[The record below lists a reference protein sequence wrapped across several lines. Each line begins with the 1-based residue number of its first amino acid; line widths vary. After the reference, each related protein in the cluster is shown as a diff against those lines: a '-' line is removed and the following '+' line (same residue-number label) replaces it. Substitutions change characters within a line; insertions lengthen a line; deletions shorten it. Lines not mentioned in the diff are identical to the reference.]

1 MGSTVSRCAQ
11 RKKQYMNITKMING
25 MLPPTIKT
33 LMRGTL
39 SRFIGFVEVGSW
51 PEAQKAVAGYESDT
65 AVESIIESIQLAHAS
80 STDTKALASR
90 DLQIISSFA
99 IAIAAVDVSS
109 TNIRV
114 IDVGG
119 AGGDY
124 FFMFANAMPAVTFD
138 WVVVETP
145 ALATAISKTD
155 LSMGRDIRWV
165 SSLDEAGDDF
175 DIALM
180 SSVMQYVDDPY
191 GLLNEVVGK
200 CKVMVINRI
209 PLTSSVVDQATVQH
223 VRTHGRRGAYPAW
236 FFSQNVFLAQIQK
249 VGTIMSRWLVPE
261 DTHVL
266 NFRQIESQGMVVL
279 VKQPT
284 T

>member
-1 MGSTVSRCAQ
+1 
-11 RKKQYMNITKMING
+11 MNITKIMNG

-80 STDTKALASR
+80 STDTQALASR

-99 IAIAAVDVSS
+99 IAIAAVGVSN
-109 TNIRV
+109 TKIKV
-114 IDVGG
+114 VDVGG

-145 ALATAISKTD
+145 ALATAITKTN
-155 LSMGRDIRWV
+155 LGEGRNIRWV
-165 SSLDEAGDDF
+165 SSLDEAGNDF
-175 DIALM
+175 DVALL

-191 GLLNEVVGK
+191 GLLNEVSNR

-209 PLTSSVVDQATVQH
+209 PLTSSDTDQATVQH

-236 FFSQNVFLAQIQK
+236 FFSQHAFLAQIQK
-249 VGTIMSRWLVPE
+249 VGNIVSRWAVPE

-266 NFRQIESQGMVVL
+266 KFRQIESQGMVVL
-279 VKQPT
+279 VKQHT